1 LNYNSSILPAAV
13 LTAFF
18 LISVTPVSGAGANT
32 GVGVS
37 ANVVAGA
44 NTGVGVSASVSAGAS
59 AGASAS
65 ASVGVN
71 ASVGAS
77 ADAGAGDVAGD
88 VADANADVNAD
99 VSSSSSAFIDVN
111 RELRKPSQQTM
122 LELQSEL
129 VYERAPDQSPT
140 LMQRL
145 RAWFFERVAR
155 FFSNRVAANIYT
167 YAWYLFFG
175 ILLLFAIIL
184 IFRSE
189 INAVFKVRDPKV
201 ESGPVNWNVD
211 DIRDRDFLRMAGE
224 MAEKGDYRS
233 ALRYRYLH
241 LIQLLA
247 AGKLIIW
254 KPDKTNH
261 DYLRELAGTPVR
273 EAFRYMTYLFNYTWY
288 GHFDLDEGTYARAV
302 DSLKSVEKQIETGS
316 RG

>member
-1 LNYNSSILPAAV
+1 MPAAV

-18 LISVTPVSGAGANT
+18 LISVTPVAGDGANA

-37 ANVVAGA
+37 ANAGVNVNAGVGVSANAGVGVNVSVVAGA
-44 NTGVGVSASVSAGAS
+44 NSGVGVNVSVSVSAG
-59 AGASAS
+59 

-77 ADAGAGDVAGD
+77 ASADDVA
-88 VADANADVNAD
+88 NANAD
-99 VSSSSSAFIDVN
+99 VSSSSSAFVEN

>member
-1 LNYNSSILPAAV
+1 MNYISSILPAAL

-18 LISVTPVSGAGANT
+18 LISVTPVAGTGANA
-32 GVGVS
+32 GVGV
-37 ANVVAGA
+37 NVSV
-44 NTGVGVSASVSAGAS
+44 SVSAG
-59 AGASAS
+59 

-77 ADAGAGDVAGD
+77 ASADDVA
-88 VADANADVNAD
+88 NANAD
-99 VSSSSSAFIDVN
+99 VSSSSSAVVEN

-302 DSLKSVEKQIETGS
+302 ESLKSVEKQIETGS